1 MPRGNAVRG
10 EETVRDKP
18 VLEALKQRF
27 PPPIYRIKMQKLRFI
42 AATLAAALCALAL
55 SVGAALAEEQH
66 APAGKPGAAKT
77 ESSKKPGGLFCPLKD
92 LVH

>member
-1 MPRGNAVRG
+1 
-10 EETVRDKP
+10 
-18 VLEALKQRF
+18 
-27 PPPIYRIKMQKLRFI
+27 MQKLRFI

-77 ESSKKPGGLFCPLKD
+77 DGKNTGGGLFCPLKD

>member
-1 MPRGNAVRG
+1 
-10 EETVRDKP
+10 
-18 VLEALKQRF
+18 
-27 PPPIYRIKMQKLRFI
+27 MQKLRFI

-66 APAGKPGAAKT
+66 APGKPGAAKT
-77 ESSKKPGGLFCPLKD
+77 EVNQKSGGLFCPLKD

>member
-1 MPRGNAVRG
+1 MTRRLDV
-10 EETVRDKP
+10 
-18 VLEALKQRF
+18 LKQRL
-27 PPPIYRIKMQKLRFI
+27 PPPINRNTMQKLRFI

-66 APAGKPGAAKT
+66 APAGKHGVAKPADKT
-77 ESSKKPGGLFCPLKD
+77 AGNGFFCPLKD

>member
-1 MPRGNAVRG
+1 MP
-10 EETVRDKP
+10 
-18 VLEALKQRF
+18 
-27 PPPIYRIKMQKLRFI
+27 KLRMI

-66 APAGKPGAAKT
+66 APAAKPGAKAKS
-77 ESSKKPGGLFCPLKD
+77 ESNGLFCPLRD

>member
-1 MPRGNAVRG
+1 
-10 EETVRDKP
+10 
-18 VLEALKQRF
+18 
-27 PPPIYRIKMQKLRFI
+27 MQKLRFI

-66 APAGKPGAAKT
+66 AQAGKPGAAKA
-77 ESSKKPGGLFCPLKD
+77 EGKQGGLFCPLKN

>member
-1 MPRGNAVRG
+1 
-10 EETVRDKP
+10 
-18 VLEALKQRF
+18 
-27 PPPIYRIKMQKLRFI
+27 MQKLRFI

-66 APAGKPGAAKT
+66 KAPAKPGAAKPA
-77 ESSKKPGGLFCPLKD
+77 EKQNGFFCPLRD

>member
-1 MPRGNAVRG
+1 
-10 EETVRDKP
+10 
-18 VLEALKQRF
+18 
-27 PPPIYRIKMQKLRFI
+27 MQKLRFI

-77 ESSKKPGGLFCPLKD
+77 AEKQNGFFCPLRD
-92 LVH
+92 IVH

>member
-1 MPRGNAVRG
+1 
-10 EETVRDKP
+10 
-18 VLEALKQRF
+18 
-27 PPPIYRIKMQKLRFI
+27 MQKLRFI
-42 AATLAAALCALAL
+42 AATLAAALCALGL

-77 ESSKKPGGLFCPLKD
+77 AEQKSGNGFFCPLRD

>member
-1 MPRGNAVRG
+1 
-10 EETVRDKP
+10 
-18 VLEALKQRF
+18 
-27 PPPIYRIKMQKLRFI
+27 MQKLRFI

-66 APAGKPGAAKT
+66 APAGKPGAAQ
-77 ESSKKPGGLFCPLKD
+77 KKSGNGFFCPLRE